1 MDNKVNLVSPSSAA
15 ESRFICGKVTLSVH
29 SNLLNHSPPPP
40 QFKVKLFDLIIIVQ
54 GKKNRLVLEQKYEI
68 LTPGINQLWEIL

>member
-29 SNLLNHSPPPP
+29 SNLLNHPP

-54 GKKNRLVLEQKYEI
+54 GKKNRLVLEQQYEI